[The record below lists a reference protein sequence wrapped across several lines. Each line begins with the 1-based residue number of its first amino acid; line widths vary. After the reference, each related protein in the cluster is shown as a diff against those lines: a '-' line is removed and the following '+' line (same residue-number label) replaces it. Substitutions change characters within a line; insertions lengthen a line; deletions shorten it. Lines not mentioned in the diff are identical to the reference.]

1 MTIMNII
8 TQKARKTTQP
18 LFMMQ
23 SLLESL
29 VYKFIYGFSVSIISF
44 YRVVFYES
52 SMSHVIV
59 RNITS
64 YTL

>member
-8 TQKARKTTQP
+8 TQKARVITQT

-29 VYKFIYGFSVSIISF
+29 VYKFSQFFDY
-44 YRVVFYES
+44 
-52 SMSHVIV
+52 
-59 RNITS
+59 NLT
-64 YTL
+64 